1 MQIRTLDVWSHV
13 QHTIHIVC
21 AQSIH
26 SFHIPGTFPIILSG
40 HRSHTNVHHR
50 HSKFNNGAICCNTCL
65 CALRNLY
72 YTYLP
77 DLACDSVCVCMCSH
91 WESASLLALEDEV
104 VEQHSNRRHVCT
116 VQWSYRQAHC
126 FIEHA
131 QAEHIRTHWN
141 LISKTR
147 DNTRLLIM
155 K

>member
-1 MQIRTLDVWSHV
+1 MVSCTAYYTHCVCTVHTQLSH
-13 QHTIHIVC
+13 TWHI
-21 AQSIH
+21 SY
-26 SFHIPGTFPIILSG
+26 ILSG

-131 QAEHIRTHWN
+131 QAEHIRTH
-141 LISKTR
+141 
-147 DNTRLLIM
+147 
-155 K
+155 